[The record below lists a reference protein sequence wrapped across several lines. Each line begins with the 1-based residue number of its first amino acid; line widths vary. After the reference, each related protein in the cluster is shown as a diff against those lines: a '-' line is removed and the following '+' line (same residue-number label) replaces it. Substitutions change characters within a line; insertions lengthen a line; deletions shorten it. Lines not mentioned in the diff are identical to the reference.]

1 MSPSMKS
8 AITEWDTTRRTAEF
22 FDDQLG
28 RLREVDVASSV
39 AIIGI
44 AVQFNLAL
52 GLVLVPLNAVFWEMD
67 KRFQRYLDLVTRY
80 AAKLEDTHEFTQEG
94 LTTFIQNT
102 LGKTKKS
109 SMRKVMRYA
118 FVTFIATGLILAA
131 ASPVFLA
138 TYKWLLTILFP

>member
-1 MSPSMKS
+1 MSNTKS
-8 AITEWDTTRRTAEF
+8 VITEWDTTRRTAEF

-44 AVQFNLAL
+44 AVQFNLVL

-80 AAKLEDTHEFTQEG
+80 AAKL
-94 LTTFIQNT
+94 
-102 LGKTKKS
+102 
-109 SMRKVMRYA
+109 
-118 FVTFIATGLILAA
+118 
-131 ASPVFLA
+131 
-138 TYKWLLTILFP
+138 